1 MYGFLFIKKGNIV
14 FGISGYDLV
23 IVIHAK
29 CGFAFVKFFLKMSL
43 RNGFPR
49 MHLFTC
55 LKNIFGI
62 PQAATGLY
70 EDVCSHSTY
79 VTTATM
85 FFFFFF
91 YKQFVL
97 PRTKLIWI
105 FSSYRICQIR
115 NIQLQ
120 DNTFQ
125 SISFINM
132 ADSMKII
139 LTLLALMCLIN

>member
-1 MYGFLFIKKGNIV
+1 MWVCICKNFLKN
-14 FGISGYDLV
+14 V
-23 IVIHAK
+23 IEEW
-29 CGFAFVKFFLKMSL
+29 FSSNAFVYMFKEYSLVYHRRRQAFTKMFVHIVHMLQLRPCFFL
-43 RNGFPR
+43 
-49 MHLFTC
+49 
-55 LKNIFGI
+55 
-62 PQAATGLY
+62 
-70 EDVCSHSTY
+70 
-79 VTTATM
+79 
-85 FFFFFF
+85 FFF

-139 LTLLALMCLIN
+139 LTLLALMCQIN